1 MGCGSCGTSSADGKP
16 SGCQSNGGCSTGGC
30 NRLNVYNWLSDVPFG
45 DLGKPY
51 PIIEITFNKGSRKDF
66 FRNNTNH
73 IFEKDSWV
81 AVEGSGGYDVGQ
93 ISLTGELVKLQ
104 MKKYGV
110 TEATEM
116 KRVLRPANERDL
128 EVYNIA
134 KQKEMETMVRS
145 RAIAKELNLEM
156 KIAEVEFQAD
166 AKKVTFFYTAD
177 SRVDFR
183 ELIKVFAGEFK
194 AKVEMRQIGAR
205 QESGKVGGIGSCGR
219 ELCCSTWLT
228 DFKTVNTTAARYQ
241 NLSINQTKLSGQCG
255 RLKCCL
261 NYELDTYMDA
271 LHHFPE
277 GAEQLEVASGRAYL
291 QKKDIFRNLMW
302 YSFGGSNKQYP
313 LAIDRVIEILALNAE
328 GTKPEDLGAEEVQVK
343 TKNAEK
349 TVDMGFVN
357 DVGQLTLSSLS
368 KSNKKKSSGQQN
380 NNKQRPQQQAK
391 AQQPNKGQQPA
402 KTASAPEAAKPGQQP
417 QQKRAANQQR
427 PPRPAQQG
435 NSAESAQPKPE
446 QGTAPQV
453 AAPQQKQQ
461 RQNGPKPP
469 RPQGQPKSQEGKGDA
484 ATPDVNKE
492 ANANQPRPQKQQQ
505 SRPPQQPRPQ
515 AAAGENK
522 PEGGNAEQ
530 KADGGHHKQERSHQ
544 QRKKF
549 NNRPPRPKNDNNAPP
564 PAAP

>member
-30 NRLNVYNWLSDVPFG
+30 NRLNVFNWLSDVPFS

-51 PIIEITFNKGSRKDF
+51 PIMEITFNKGSRKDF
-66 FRNNTNH
+66 FRNTTNH
-73 IFEKDSWV
+73 IFDKDSWV

-110 TEATEM
+110 TEETEM

-128 EVYNIA
+128 ETYQIS

-145 RAIAKELNLEM
+145 RAIAKQLNLEM

-183 ELIKVFAGEFK
+183 ELIKVFASEFK

-277 GAEQLEVASGRAYL
+277 GGEQLEVA
-291 QKKDIFRNLMW
+291 
-302 YSFGGSNKQYP
+302 
-313 LAIDRVIEILALNAE
+313 
-328 GTKPEDLGAEEVQVK
+328 
-343 TKNAEK
+343 
-349 TVDMGFVN
+349 
-357 DVGQLTLSSLS
+357 
-368 KSNKKKSSGQQN
+368 
-380 NNKQRPQQQAK
+380 
-391 AQQPNKGQQPA
+391 
-402 KTASAPEAAKPGQQP
+402 
-417 QQKRAANQQR
+417 
-427 PPRPAQQG
+427 
-435 NSAESAQPKPE
+435 
-446 QGTAPQV
+446 
-453 AAPQQKQQ
+453 
-461 RQNGPKPP
+461 
-469 RPQGQPKSQEGKGDA
+469 
-484 ATPDVNKE
+484 
-492 ANANQPRPQKQQQ
+492 
-505 SRPPQQPRPQ
+505 
-515 AAAGENK
+515 
-522 PEGGNAEQ
+522 
-530 KADGGHHKQERSHQ
+530 
-544 QRKKF
+544 
-549 NNRPPRPKNDNNAPP
+549 
-564 PAAP
+564 